1 MLADAFAAERL
12 RFFKARGTLF
22 WSLCFVPIVSVLLGL
37 LQGFTLRMV
46 NIKASSQGARDLD
59 LIRTPVAFLEQA
71 VDAVS
76 GSNFFIMQLFFLI
89 AGSAILAGDYR
100 WETWRFLT
108 PRNTRTNLL
117 LAKLATFGLATVIGL
132 ILLAV
137 GGMLA
142 GLVSAGLTGGP
153 VTWAKPE
160 GYTLT
165 QFAGIFAIA
174 WLEMMALGALA
185 AVIAVATRAGLA
197 ALLVPVGVWIFQ
209 GFFVSLV
216 SKSFDGPLR
225 PPLQYMASLP
235 VLDADLLKAALTP
248 AAELGT
254 AGPVNWPAALAAL
267 LAWIVG
273 LTALAVWL
281 FRRQDLTRE

>member
-117 LAKLATFGLATVIGL
+117 LAKLATFGVATVIGL
-132 ILLAV
+132 ALLAV

-216 SKSFDGPLR
+216 SKGFESQLR
-225 PPLQYMASLP
+225 PPLQYMAGLP

-254 AGPVNWPAALAAL
+254 AGPVNWPVALVAL
-267 LAWIVG
+267 IGWIVV

-281 FRRQDLTRE
+281 FKRQDLTRE

>member
-22 WSLCFVPIVSVLLGL
+22 WSLCFVPIISVMLGL

-46 NIKASSQGARDLD
+46 NVKASSQGTRDLD

-117 LAKLATFGLATVIGL
+117 LAKLATFGVATVIGL
-132 ILLAV
+132 ALLAV

-216 SKSFDGPLR
+216 SKGFESQLR
-225 PPLQYMASLP
+225 PPLQYMAGLP

-254 AGPVNWPAALAAL
+254 AGPVNWPVALVAL
-267 LAWIVG
+267 IGWIVV

-281 FRRQDLTRE
+281 FKRQDLTRE

>member
-22 WSLCFVPIVSVLLGL
+22 WSLCFVPIISVLMGL

-46 NIKASSQGARDLD
+46 NIKASAQGARDLD

-132 ILLAV
+132 VLLAI

-165 QFAGIFAIA
+165 QFAGIFVIA

-216 SKSFDGPLR
+216 SKGFESQLR

-281 FRRQDLTRE
+281 FKRQDLTRE

>member
-22 WSLCFVPIVSVLLGL
+22 WSLCFVPIISVLMGL

-46 NIKASSQGARDLD
+46 NAKASAQGARDLD

-132 ILLAV
+132 VLLAV

-160 GYTLT
+160 GYTLA

-185 AVIAVATRAGLA
+185 AVIAVATRTGLA

-216 SKSFDGPLR
+216 SKTFESQLR

-254 AGPVNWPAALAAL
+254 AGPVNWPVALIAL

>member
-22 WSLCFVPIVSVLLGL
+22 WSLCFVPIISVLLGL

-132 ILLAV
+132 VLLAV

-216 SKSFDGPLR
+216 SKGFEGPLR

-254 AGPVNWPAALAAL
+254 AGPVNWPVALAAL

>member
-22 WSLCFVPIVSVLLGL
+22 WSLCFVPIISVLMGL

-46 NIKASSQGARDLD
+46 NIKASAQGARDLD

-132 ILLAV
+132 VLLAI

-165 QFAGIFAIA
+165 QFAGIFVIA

-216 SKSFDGPLR
+216 SKGFESQLR
-225 PPLQYMASLP
+225 PPLQYMANLP

-281 FRRQDLTRE
+281 FKRQDLTRE